1 MELVALEKLTQPA
14 HPVKFLT
21 EKGLEKDEAVSIIE
35 KLKQYLT
42 ENDKV
47 LAISAPQLGID
58 ARIFCIRF
66 NDIIKTFINPVVT
79 KKSSYAIKPETFESM
94 PGKEILISR
103 PEEVTVVYYTDEFK
117 YEENKLLGSAA
128 RIFDQLN
135 QLLDG
140 ILPSELGL
148 VSDVKE
154 DGSLAD
160 LTEDEIK
167 EVMEVYKQF
176 IAAKTEAYKKA
187 VESDEHAKKA
197 FRQLQFSEKV
207 MNGQA
212 NIIAKD
218 YSKEKAMALKSI
230 NQQKKANQRAHLMN
244 FLNKKGRK

>member
-21 EKGLEKDEAVSIIE
+21 EKGLEKDEALSIVE

-47 LAISAPQLGID
+47 LAISAPQLGMD

-79 KKSSYAIKPETFESM
+79 KKSSYAIKPETFEGM

-176 IAAKTEAYKKA
+176 IIAKTEAYKKA

-218 YSKEKAMALKSI
+218 YSKEKAMTLKSI
-230 NQQKKANQRAHLMN
+230 NQQKKANQRSHLMS
-244 FLNKKGRK
+244 FLNKKRRK

>member
-1 MELVALEKLTQPA
+1 MELVTLEKLTQPA
-14 HPVKFLT
+14 QPIKFLT
-21 EKGLEKDEAVSIIE
+21 EKGLEKDEALSIVE

-47 LAISAPQLGID
+47 LAISAPQLGVD
-58 ARIFCIRF
+58 ARVFCIKF
-66 NDIIKTFINPVVT
+66 NDTIKTFINPVVT
-79 KKSSYAIKPETFESM
+79 KKANYAIKPETFENM

-103 PEEVTVVYYTDEFK
+103 PEEITVVYYTEEFK

-140 ILPSELGL
+140 ILPPELGL

-176 IAAKTEAYKKA
+176 IATKTEAYKK
-187 VESDEHAKKA
+187 VVDSDEHAKKA

-212 NIIAKD
+212 SIIAKD
-218 YSKEKAMALKSI
+218 HSKEKAMALKNI
-230 NQQKKANQRAHLMN
+230 NQQTKVVQRFNLI
-244 FLNKKGRK
+244 NKKHKRRK